1 MIYPMFAMVLL
12 TALVLAILFRARV
25 GAVRQGLI
33 SAAYFRIYQG
43 GAEPETSAKPSRHFA
58 NLFEAPILFYVACL
72 AAMITHFTGPAIQ
85 VLAWLYVAVRVVHAY
100 VHLGGN
106 RLRYR
111 MRAYFFS
118 WGILLAMWIYLV
130 IGVTGRITAPPASCG
145 IMSQVLPAPNTTY

>member
-1 MIYPMFAMVLL
+1 MFAMVLL

>member
-1 MIYPMFAMVLL
+1 VIDARKKEDPRVIYQMFAMVLL
-12 TALVLAILFRARV
+12 TAFVLAILFRARV
-25 GAVRQGLI
+25 GAVREGLI

-43 GAEPETSAKPSRHFA
+43 AIEPESSAKPSRHFA

-72 AAMITHFTGPAIQ
+72 AAMVTQFDGPAMQI
-85 VLAWLYVAVRVVHAY
+85 LGWLYVAARVVHAF
-100 VHLGGN
+100 VHLGAN

-130 IGVTGRITAPPASCG
+130 IGVSLRR
-145 IMSQVLPAPNTTY
+145 